1 MALRA
6 CPLLC
11 RSSLSWTDKSDETA
25 AVVYSLSHK
34 RIVQPLPHRR
44 PGPSTRE
51 NHCTTT
57 RMRVVPHP
65 PGVYPTYTSCEI
77 SDQAFPAFNW
87 FFFLLKSPSPSPS
100 PFNCPHTHDNAAYNV
115 HVSVEA
121 WERGYTRTTR
131 GKPGAIVV
139 DRERGS
145 PGPHAERGE
154 GVGRTP

>member
-6 CPLLC
+6 CALLC
-11 RSSLSWTDKSDETA
+11 RSCLSWTDKSDEAA
-25 AVVYSLSHK
+25 AVVYFLSHK
-34 RIVQPLPHRR
+34 RIVQPLPHRH

-65 PGVYPTYTSCEI
+65 PGVYPTSTSREI
-77 SDQAFPAFNW
+77 SDQAFPT
-87 FFFLLKSPSPSPS
+87 
-100 PFNCPHTHDNAAYNV
+100 FNCSHTHDNAAYNA
-115 HVSVEA
+115 HVSGEA
-121 WERGYTRTTR
+121 WERGYTRTTS
-131 GKPGAIVV
+131 GKPGAIE

-154 GVGRTP
+154 GVG